1 MAISFDRAFGLH
13 PQGMLLREK
22 RSEILADNIANADTP
37 GFKAKDLDFQTAL
50 ANARSHQSAS
60 VSRTHEKHFVI
71 SSDMRHE
78 VKFRNVEQT
87 DTGDGNSVDIH
98 RERNAFSQNSMEY
111 QASLNFLNGKISGLK
126 KALGG
131 GQS

>member
-1 MAISFDRAFGLH
+1 MAISFEKAFGLH
-13 PQGMLLREK
+13 PEGMLLREK
-22 RSEILADNIANADTP
+22 RSAILADNIANADTP
-37 GFKAKDLDFQTAL
+37 GYKAKDLDFATAL
-50 ANARSHQSAS
+50 ANAKSSQSS
-60 VSRTHEKHFVI
+60 SISRTHEKHFQL
-71 SSDMRHE
+71 STDMQQE

-111 QASLNFLNGKISGLK
+111 QASLNFLNSKISGLK

-131 GQS
+131 QS

>member
-1 MAISFDRAFGLH
+1 MAISFDKAFGVH

-22 RSEILADNIANADTP
+22 RSELLADNIANADTP

-50 ANARSHQSAS
+50 ANARTRQTSAMN
-60 VSRTHEKHFVI
+60 RTHEKHFEI
-71 SSDMRHE
+71 STQTRQE

-111 QASLNFLNGKISGLK
+111 QAALNFLNGKISGLR

-131 GQS
+131 GQ

>member
-1 MAISFDRAFGLH
+1 MAISFEKAFGVH

-22 RSEILADNIANADTP
+22 RSELLADNIANADTP

-50 ANARSHQSAS
+50 ANANTRQSSAF
-60 VSRTHEKHFVI
+60 SRTHEKHFEI
-71 SSDMRHE
+71 STHTRQE

-111 QASLNFLNGKISGLK
+111 QAALNFLNGKISGLR

-131 GQS
+131 GQ

>member
-1 MAISFDRAFGLH
+1 MAISFDKAFGVH

-22 RSEILADNIANADTP
+22 RSALLADNIANADTP

-50 ANARSHQSAS
+50 ANARTRQTSAMN
-60 VSRTHEKHFVI
+60 RTHEKHFEI
-71 SSDMRHE
+71 STQTRQE

-111 QASLNFLNGKISGLK
+111 QAALNFLNGKISGLR

-131 GQS
+131 GQ

>member
-1 MAISFDRAFGLH
+1 MAISFEKAFGLH
-13 PQGMLLREK
+13 PEGMLLREK
-22 RSEILADNIANADTP
+22 RSAILADNIANADTP
-37 GFKAKDLDFQTAL
+37 GYKAKDLDFATAL
-50 ANARSHQSAS
+50 TNAKSRQSTS
-60 VSRTHEKHFVI
+60 ISRTHEKHFQI
-71 SSDMRHE
+71 STDMQQE

-111 QASLNFLNGKISGLK
+111 QASLNFLNSKISGLK
-126 KALGG
+126 KAVG

>member
-1 MAISFDRAFGLH
+1 MAISFEKAFGVH

-22 RSEILADNIANADTP
+22 RSELLADNIANADTP

-50 ANARSHQSAS
+50 ANANTRQSSAF
-60 VSRTHEKHFVI
+60 SRTHEKHFEI
-71 SSDMRHE
+71 STQTRQE

-111 QASLNFLNGKISGLK
+111 QAALNFLNGKISGLR

-131 GQS
+131 GQ

>member
-1 MAISFDRAFGLH
+1 MAISFEKAFGLH
-13 PQGMLLREK
+13 PEGMLLREK
-22 RSEILADNIANADTP
+22 RSAILADNIANADTP
-37 GFKAKDLDFQTAL
+37 GYKAKDLDFVTAL
-50 ANARSHQSAS
+50 ENAKSKQSS
-60 VSRTHEKHFVI
+60 SISRTHEKHFQI
-71 SSDMRHE
+71 STDMKHE

-111 QASLNFLNGKISGLK
+111 QASLNFLNSKISGLK

-131 GQS
+131 QS